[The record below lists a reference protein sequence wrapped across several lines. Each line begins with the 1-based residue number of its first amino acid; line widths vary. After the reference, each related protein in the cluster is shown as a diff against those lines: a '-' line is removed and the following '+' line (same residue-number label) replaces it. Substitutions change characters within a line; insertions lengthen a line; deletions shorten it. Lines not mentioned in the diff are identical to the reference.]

1 MVFYYRAETKRVI
14 TIARTKTIQMT
25 AEISFCFFLLLKLII
40 KVLPPERIIFM
51 GYLNYIIICV
61 TLLVGF
67 AAFRAI
73 AYQNKKSKNA
83 LEEFWNR
90 ESEANSVRRA
100 DISNL
105 DYITL
110 SLDKLPINEAK
121 KLGFS
126 DICDE
131 LTRLSDKKFLNLSS
145 YSNTDLKLMYGPA
158 NLDELSECDSNY
170 SQLLRTLNKLYKE
183 FIKIDKTNLA
193 KQVLEYSMEI
203 GSDLSSDFEML
214 GKIYH
219 DAGDTENF
227 KGLENKAENI
237 DSLSKTLIINKLN
250 NIKENDEQP

>member
-1 MVFYYRAETKRVI
+1 MF
-14 TIARTKTIQMT
+14 
-25 AEISFCFFLLLKLII
+25 
-40 KVLPPERIIFM
+40 
-51 GYLNYIIICV
+51 YLNYIIICV

-73 AYQNKKSKNA
+73 SYQNRKAKNA
-83 LEEFWNR
+83 IEEFWNR
-90 ESEANSVRRA
+90 ESKANSVRRA

-126 DICDE
+126 DIYDE

-145 YSNTDLKLMYGPA
+145 YSNTDLKMMYGPA

-170 SQLLRTLNKLYKE
+170 SQLLRTLNKLSKE
-183 FIKIDKTNLA
+183 FIKIDKSELA
-193 KQVLEYSMEI
+193 KKVLEYSMEI

-214 GKIYH
+214 GRIYH
-219 DAGDTENF
+219 EEKNTDGFKILEEKAGS
-227 KGLENKAENI
+227 I
-237 DSLSKTLIINKLN
+237 SSLSKTLIINKLN
-250 NIKENDEQP
+250 HIKENDEQP